1 MSITDFLKKK
11 CIICTKP
18 TDNKMVLDEAIQI
31 YICKECEDI
40 VNSLPDMA
48 IGSTEEVNI
57 EDIFDNLESML

>member
-18 TDNKMVLDEAIQI
+18 TDNKIVLDEVTQI

-40 VNSLPDMA
+40 VKSLPDMA
-48 IGSTEEVNI
+48 IGSSERVNI
-57 EDIFDNLESML
+57 EDIFDNLGSIL